1 MPKQCAVEGCTHRV
15 FSKKHCLW
23 HQYIINPP
31 HRINPISET
40 QAERLKIYKPLSKK
54 FLRENRVCGANLEG
68 CQVKANQVHHKR
80 GRGKYTND
88 VSTFLAV
95 CKNCHDI
102 IHDVMS
108 MDEAVKRGL
117 RIKQN

>member
-23 HQYIINPP
+23 HQYIVNPP
-31 HRINPISET
+31 RRIRPISEK
-40 QAERLKIYKPLSKK
+40 QAEKLKIYKSLSKK
-54 FLRENRVCGANLEG
+54 FLGANKKCQAKLEG
-68 CQVKANQVHHKR
+68 CEEKASQLHHKQ
-80 GRGKYTND
+80 GRGEHLND
-88 VSTFLAV
+88 VSTFMAV
-95 CKNCHDI
+95 CPNCHDV
-102 IHDVMS
+102 IHNKMS